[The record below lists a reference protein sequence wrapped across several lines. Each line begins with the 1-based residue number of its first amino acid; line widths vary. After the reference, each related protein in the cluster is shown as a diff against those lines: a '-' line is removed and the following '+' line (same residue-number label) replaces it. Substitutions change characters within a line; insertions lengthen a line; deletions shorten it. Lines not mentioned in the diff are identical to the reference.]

1 MPLSGPSSFLSGQP
15 EQPGKLRT
23 TPDFTFC
30 AYSNPWRCK
39 GRIEA
44 VVAEP
49 DAPPPGLALFPRVL
63 RWGAP
68 RDSLCQPGQVL
79 LNTRRRVTAQPRRQR
94 AKAGQAPRDRSGG
107 LPGQR
112 CRRMATAELRRGP
125 IELC

>member
-79 LNTRRRVTAQPRRQR
+79 PIPGAGSPLNHGASEPRPGRHPGIDLEACQVSDAAGWPQPN
-94 AKAGQAPRDRSGG
+94 
-107 LPGQR
+107 
-112 CRRMATAELRRGP
+112 
-125 IELC
+125 